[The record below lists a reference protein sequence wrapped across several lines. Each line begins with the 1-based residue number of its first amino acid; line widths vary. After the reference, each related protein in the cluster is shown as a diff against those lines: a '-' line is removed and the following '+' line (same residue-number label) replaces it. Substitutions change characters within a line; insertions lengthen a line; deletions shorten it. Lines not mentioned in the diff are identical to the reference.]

1 LPATVSKWLHQPFP
15 TTIFLCTF
23 EVTQPQS
30 LYEEQSSHIVF
41 RWI

>member
-23 EVTQPQS
+23 EVTI
-30 LYEEQSSHIVF
+30 IV
-41 RWI
+41 WGAK